1 MTWINLIEVTDS
13 DFEEKVLKSE
23 VPVIVDFWAP
33 WCWPCK
39 QFAPAFENLS
49 LEYAWQVIFAK
60 VNVDENQ
67 KYAWEFG
74 IMSIPTIIVFK
85 DGNIFQNPIIGANL
99 DWIRSLLDN
108 LK

>member
-1 MTWINLIEVTDS
+1 MTGINLIEVTDS

-33 WCWPCK
+33 WCGPCK

-49 LEYAWQVIFAK
+49 LEYAGQVIFAK

-67 KYAWEFG
+67 KYAGEFG

-99 DWIRSLLDN
+99 DGIRSLLDN